1 MGEFHISKSA
11 DNTPRSQILG
21 EPTEPDRSERCLT
34 LRLFDFP
41 EFGACPSALSTG
53 RRVAWGCSSVL
64 RDPPSHFFW
73 GSGTFSREM
82 TEASIL
88 TLVRHGET
96 SANIDAVWHGS
107 TDTALTGRGREQ
119 AARVASFLAGAEEFR
134 EAVALYSSPLERARH
149 TAEAIGE
156 ALSMELRIEAGL
168 SEYDLGSWEGKTYQE
183 LFEKHRL
190 WHHMKHDPDF
200 SPHGGESPRQVSDR
214 ITGALLAIA
223 RRHPGERVIVV
234 THGGAL
240 SMGLAQLLDGSYSEW
255 KSVMDNCAVSDL
267 LVGPEPKLLRF
278 NLTDHL
284 EGL

>member
-1 MGEFHISKSA
+1 
-11 DNTPRSQILG
+11 
-21 EPTEPDRSERCLT
+21 
-34 LRLFDFP
+34 
-41 EFGACPSALSTG
+41 
-53 RRVAWGCSSVL
+53 
-64 RDPPSHFFW
+64 
-73 GSGTFSREM
+73 M
-82 TEASIL
+82 TRTSIL

-96 SANIDAVWHGS
+96 SANIDGVWHGS

-119 AARVASFLAGAEEFR
+119 AARVASFLAEAEEFR
-134 EAVALYSSPLERARH
+134 EVVALYSSQLERARH

-156 ALSMELRIEAGL
+156 ALSMEVRIEEGL

-183 LFEKHRL
+183 LFKKHRL
-190 WHHMKHDPDF
+190 WHHMKEDPDF

-214 ITGALLAIA
+214 ITGALLDIA
-223 RRHPGERVIVV
+223 RCHPGERVVVV

-240 SMGLAQLLDGSYSEW
+240 SMGLAQLLDGSYTEW
-255 KSVMDNCAVSDL
+255 TSVMDNCAVSDL